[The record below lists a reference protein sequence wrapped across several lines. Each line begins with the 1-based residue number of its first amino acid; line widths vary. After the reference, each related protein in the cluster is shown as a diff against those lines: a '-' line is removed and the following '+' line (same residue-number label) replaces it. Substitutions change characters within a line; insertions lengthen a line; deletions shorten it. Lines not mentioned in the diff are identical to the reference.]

1 MRICVIGLGY
11 VGLSNATLL
20 STKYNVVCHD
30 IDKSKLQLIND
41 RVSPIQDSYISNYFK
56 NKKLNLKTIDKID
69 KSLIDLD
76 YIIICTST
84 NYDPKSNSFDTSS
97 IDKIL
102 KKLNYSKFKSIII
115 IKSTVPVGFVE
126 QCNKKYKSLKIYFS
140 PEFLR
145 EGKALYDNLYPS
157 RMIIGNEDSH
167 SRKYLSMVKKCC
179 LKKNI
184 KTLFMSSTEAETVK
198 LFANNYLATRV
209 AFFNELD
216 SYSIHYNLNTKSV
229 IDGISSDPRIGT
241 HYNNPSFGFGG
252 YCLPKDTKQLIS
264 SFKDIKS
271 ALIPSLNSSNNLR
284 KKYII
289 SDILKLNIKNIG
301 IYKLSMKK
309 DSDNYRESSIIDII
323 KNLKKFDK
331 NIFIYDPLLDDK
343 NKIFGCEIINNFD
356 IFLNKVSLIVTNRIS
371 SELKKVSAKKIY
383 TRDVYGEN

>member
-1 MRICVIGLGY
+1 MKICVIGLGY

-69 KSLIDLD
+69 KSLVDLD

-102 KKLNYSKFKSIII
+102 KKLNYLKFKSIII

-167 SRKYLSMVKKCC
+167 SRRYLTMVKKCC

>member
-1 MRICVIGLGY
+1 MKICVIGLGY

-69 KSLIDLD
+69 KSLVDLD
-76 YIIICTST
+76 YMIICTST

-102 KKLNYSKFKSIII
+102 KKLNYLKFKSIII

-167 SRKYLSMVKKCC
+167 SRRYLTMVKKCC